1 MLKPKDIQ
9 SREFEIKLRGYD
21 RDEVD
26 DFLDEII
33 NDMSVLYKDNTELS
47 NRVKQLSEELAVL
60 KAREAESAKTLELAK
75 YQCEEMKKNAQI
87 EASEIIKKARGDSE
101 ELFRNLESTK
111 RRMKE
116 ICTEILDKVNNI

>member
-21 RDEVD
+21 RAEVD

-33 NDMSVLYKDNTELS
+33 EDMSVLYKDNTELTA
-47 NRVKQLSEELAVL
+47 RVKQLNEEISLL
-60 KAREAESAKTLELAK
+60 KAKEAESAKSIELAK

-87 EASEIIKKARGDSE
+87 EAAEIIKKARGDSE
-101 ELFRNLESTK
+101 DLFRNLESTK
-111 RRMKE
+111 RRMRE
-116 ICTEILDKVNNI
+116 ICTEILDKINNI

>member
-33 NDMSVLYKDNTELS
+33 KDMSVLYKDNTELTA
-47 NRVKQLSEELAVL
+47 RVKQLNEEISLL
-60 KAREAESAKTLELAK
+60 KAKEAESAKSIELAK

-87 EASEIIKKARGDSE
+87 EAAEIIKKARGDSE
-101 ELFRNLESTK
+101 DLFRNLESTK
-111 RRMKE
+111 RRMRE
-116 ICTEILDKVNNI
+116 ICTEILDKINNI

>member
-9 SREFEIKLRGYD
+9 SKEFEIKIRGYD

-47 NRVKQLSEELAVL
+47 ARVKQLSEELSVL
-60 KAREAESAKTLELAK
+60 KAREAESAKTLELTK

-101 ELFRNLESTK
+101 DLFRNLESTK